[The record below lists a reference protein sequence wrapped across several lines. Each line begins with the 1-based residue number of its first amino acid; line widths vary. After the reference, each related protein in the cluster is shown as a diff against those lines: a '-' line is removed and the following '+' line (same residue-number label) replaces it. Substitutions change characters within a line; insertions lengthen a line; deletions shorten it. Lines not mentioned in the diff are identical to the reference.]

1 MGAAVVGVEP
11 LIFNLHRLGSLHGRP
26 IPRVWLV
33 TGGGWAGRGIQI
45 LAQLVSV
52 RILTQGLGTSG
63 YGAFAV
69 LAGLQGW
76 FLLADLGIGISI
88 QNYLSESRARDVP
101 VDDILF
107 TGAILSLGAVAVAA
121 TILYATGPL
130 IGDFLLGDLL
140 VLTQGERTAAF
151 YAVAFPGVGTA
162 LGGVIYKIWFAQ
174 HRGYLSQLVPA
185 AGAILGTLAVWSA
198 GRALDL
204 RVAPALLLYYMPL
217 AILPIVA
224 LALTVTRR
232 TTRERFRRDLVKP
245 ILTRGIRF
253 WIFGVLQAGVLQVDY
268 IIIAR
273 VLNGRD
279 VVLYSLAS
287 RLFSL
292 ILFLYSALLMALW
305 PVFVEAITKGER
317 TSVFAMVRRYLA
329 VGFAISLAG
338 GTFVALFRNQ
348 LVGLL
353 APSLGVTIPITII
366 MLMTVGLMVRTWTD
380 MFAMTLQCMNDLHIL
395 WIVVPIQS
403 VLSIVLQTW
412 GANLFGL
419 PGMIVGL
426 IACFMLTVSWALPLR
441 FFILTRRR
449 APTTG

>member
-1 MGAAVVGVEP
+1 
-11 LIFNLHRLGSLHGRP
+11 
-26 IPRVWLV
+26 VWLV

-52 RILTQGLGTSG
+52 RILTEGLGTSG

-88 QNYLSESRARDVP
+88 QNYLSENRARDVP

-107 TGAILSLGAVAVAA
+107 TGAILSLGAVGTAA
-121 TILYATGPL
+121 AILYAAGPF
-130 IGDFLLGDLL
+130 ISDFLLNDFQALG
-140 VLTQGERTAAF
+140 QEERTTAF

-162 LGGVIYKIWFAQ
+162 LGGVIYKIWFAE
-174 HRGYLSQLVPA
+174 HRGYLSQLLPA
-185 AGAILGTLAVWSA
+185 VGAILGTLAVWGA

-204 RVAPALLLYYMPL
+204 SVTPALLLYYAPL
-217 AILPIVA
+217 AILPMLA
-224 LALTVTRR
+224 LALTVAHR
-232 TTRERFRRDLVKP
+232 TTRKRFRRDLVRP
-245 ILTRGIRF
+245 ILTRGLRF

-273 VLNGRD
+273 VLGDRD

-305 PVFVEAITKGER
+305 PVFVEAITKGDR
-317 TSVFAMVRRYLA
+317 AFIFAMVRRYLA

-338 GTFVALFRNQ
+338 GTFVALFRDQ

-353 APSLGVTIPITII
+353 APSLGVAIPITII
-366 MLMTVGLMVRTWTD
+366 VLLTAGLMVRTWTD

-403 VLSIVLQTW
+403 ALSIVLQTW
-412 GANLFGL
+412 GAKLFGL
-419 PGMIVGL
+419 PGMIAGL
-426 IACFMLTVSWALPLR
+426 VTCFVLTVSWVLPLR
-441 FFILTRRR
+441 FFTLARRV
-449 APTTG
+449 APPVG